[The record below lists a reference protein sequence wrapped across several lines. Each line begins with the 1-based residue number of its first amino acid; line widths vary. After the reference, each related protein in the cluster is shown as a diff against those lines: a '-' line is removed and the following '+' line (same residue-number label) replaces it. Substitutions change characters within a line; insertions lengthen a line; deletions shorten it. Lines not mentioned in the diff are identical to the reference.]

1 MLHLVTTTDGLTA
14 CINQLT
20 ATDTVVVSGSA
31 LTAYIMGRRPPNGRV
46 LCFELD
52 AERLG
57 IGSIEPIS
65 YTEWL
70 SLVFEQPVQT
80 WS

>member
-14 CINQLT
+14 CTNQLT

-31 LTAYIMGRRPPNGRV
+31 LTSYIRGIRPSNGRV
-46 LCFELD
+46 VCFELD